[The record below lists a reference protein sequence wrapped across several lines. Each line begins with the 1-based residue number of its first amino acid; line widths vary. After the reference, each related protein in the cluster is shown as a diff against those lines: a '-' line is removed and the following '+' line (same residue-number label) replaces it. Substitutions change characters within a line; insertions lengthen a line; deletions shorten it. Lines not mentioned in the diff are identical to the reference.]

1 MTEDL
6 YMVVLVA
13 LLPIMATALVVQTN
27 PYQALVIR
35 GILGAVASLIYALL
49 GAADVALTEAL
60 VGTMLSVTLYAVAV
74 RSSMR
79 LRLGLLEREESS
91 LADPYQPLL
100 AGLRKLLLAHHIRLE
115 PIAYPTPQALQT
127 ALMAKDIHAICVAH
141 HTTPHS
147 SPPSQDLHDLQ
158 LQETQM
164 LLSPGQ
170 APFLF
175 QTRVH
180 RLYELI
186 QANLT
191 ESLALGVEVTY
202 IDPAAW
208 VQPDPAEL
216 GDGIPESPES
226 VEVRA

>member
-35 GILGAVASLIYALL
+35 GIFGAVASLIYALL

-74 RSSMR
+74 RSSMS
-79 LRLGLLEREESS
+79 LRLGVLEGDESS
-91 LADPYQPLL
+91 PPDPYQPLL

-115 PIAYPTPQALQT
+115 RIAYPTPQALQT

-141 HTTPHS
+141 TTS
-147 SPPSQDLHDLQ
+147 LHNKEPRDTQ
-158 LQETQM
+158 LQDTHV
-164 LLSPGQ
+164 LLSPSQ
-170 APFLF
+170 APFLL
-175 QTRVH
+175 QIRVH
-180 RLYELI
+180 RLYDLI

-191 ESLALGVEVTY
+191 EPLSLGVEVTY

-208 VQPDPAEL
+208 VQLDPSEL
-216 GDGIPESPES
+216 RDGIPES

>member
-74 RSSMR
+74 RSSMS
-79 LRLGLLEREESS
+79 LRLGVLDGEEAFPS
-91 LADPYQPLL
+91 DPYQPLL

-115 PIAYPTPQALQT
+115 RIAYPTPQALQT

-141 HTTPHS
+141 TTS
-147 SPPSQDLHDLQ
+147 SHNKE
-158 LQETQM
+158 LQETQFQDIPLQDMHM
-164 LLSPGQ
+164 LLSSGQ
-170 APFLF
+170 VPFLL

-180 RLYELI
+180 RLYNLI

-191 ESLALGVEVTY
+191 EPLSLGVEVTY
-202 IDPAAW
+202 IDPATW
-208 VQPDPAEL
+208 VHPDPSEL
-216 GDGIPESPES
+216 RDGIPES
-226 VEVRA
+226 VEVPV

>member
-13 LLPIMATALVVQTN
+13 LLPVMATALVVQAN

-74 RSSMR
+74 RSSMS
-79 LRLGLLEREESS
+79 LRLGVLDEE
-91 LADPYQPLL
+91 DPYLPLV

-127 ALMAKDIHAICVAH
+127 ALMAKDIHAICMAH
-141 HTTPHS
+141 GTTPHS
-147 SPPSQDLHDLQ
+147 SSHSQDLHDLQ
-158 LQETQM
+158 LQNTDV

-180 RLYELI
+180 RLYDLI

-191 ESLALGVEVTY
+191 EPLSLGVEVTY
-202 IDPAAW
+202 IDPARW
-208 VQPDPAEL
+208 VQPDPTEL
-216 GDGIPESPES
+216 SGIHES

>member
-1 MTEDL
+1 
-6 YMVVLVA
+6 
-13 LLPIMATALVVQTN
+13 P
-27 PYQALVIR
+27 P
-35 GILGAVASLIYALL
+35 LIYALL

-74 RSSMR
+74 RSSMS
-79 LRLGLLEREESS
+79 LRLGVLEGEGSS
-91 LADPYQPLL
+91 PSDPYQSLL

-141 HTTPHS
+141 NTSPHNIKLPD
-147 SPPSQDLHDLQ
+147 SPLQDTHV
-158 LQETQM
+158 

-170 APFLF
+170 APFLL

-180 RLYELI
+180 RLYDLI
-186 QANLT
+186 RANLT
-191 ESLALGVEVTY
+191 EPLSLGVEVTY

-208 VQPDPAEL
+208 VQPDPLEL
-216 GDGIPESPES
+216 RDGIPES
-226 VEVRA
+226 VEVGA